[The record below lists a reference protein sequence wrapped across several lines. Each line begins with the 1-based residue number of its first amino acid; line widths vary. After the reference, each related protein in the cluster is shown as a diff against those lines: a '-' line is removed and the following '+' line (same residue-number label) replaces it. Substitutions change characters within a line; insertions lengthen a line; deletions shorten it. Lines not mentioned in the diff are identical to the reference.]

1 MVEGKRMHMRPF
13 AVVVAAAAVLMIAG
27 RADAGGFQI
36 NEHSAAAMGRANSV
50 VATTNEPSSIFHNPA
65 GLTQTEGTQFEAG
78 LTLIKPTGS
87 YRGVGVPSANATGA
101 PVDQSTD
108 VGFLP

>member
-1 MVEGKRMHMRPF
+1 
-13 AVVVAAAAVLMIAG
+13 
-27 RADAGGFQI
+27 
-36 NEHSAAAMGRANSV
+36 MGRANSV

-108 VGFLP
+108 VGFLPVPNAYVSRALSTKAFVGFGFYSPYGLKISWANPNDFVGRTV